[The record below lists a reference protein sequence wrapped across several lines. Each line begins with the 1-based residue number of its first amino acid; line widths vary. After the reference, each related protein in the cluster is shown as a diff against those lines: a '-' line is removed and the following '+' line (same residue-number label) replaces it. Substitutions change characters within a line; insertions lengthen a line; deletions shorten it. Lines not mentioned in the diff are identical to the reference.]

1 MGTEKHLT
9 LGWLLTV
16 FLEADF
22 KLSRKY
28 LGDLTKSFPRYFCGI
43 SVFLGLFYWWK
54 DDKDM
59 FLK

>member
-1 MGTEKHLT
+1 
-9 LGWLLTV
+9 V

-43 SVFLGLFYWWK
+43 SVFLGLFYW
-54 DDKDM
+54 
-59 FLK
+59 